1 MMESRSEKNLE
12 IAEEIEKEERKDKNK
27 KVFKILFWTFIPL
40 FIFFGISY
48 TLLRF
53 VGNMGLVVR
62 EYPVYIEK
70 LDNELDGLK
79 IVQFSDIHFNQYTS
93 YDKIE
98 TLVNSINKTN
108 PDIVIFTGDLID
120 KEYIID
126 NENKEKLIEELSKIN
141 AKIGKYAIYG
151 DEDGSNFKDIFD
163 NINFEILDN
172 EVYNI
177 YIGSSLINI
186 IAVDSKYE
194 TFELPKFDD
203 DNLVIAITHK
213 PDLAD
218 KIVSDFKPDMILAG
232 HSLNGQ
238 IVLPLIG
245 PLIKKDGAK
254 KYISSYYEIN
264 NTLLYVSGGIG
275 NSNYEFRLLNH
286 PSINFFRI
294 RINK

>member
-12 IAEEIEKEERKDKNK
+12 IAEEIEKEERKDRNK
-27 KVFKILFWTFIPL
+27 QVFKILFWTFIPL

-62 EYPVYIEK
+62 EYPVYIDN

-93 YDKIE
+93 YEKIE
-98 TLVNSINKTN
+98 TLVNSINKAN

-120 KEYIID
+120 KSYVID
-126 NENKEKLIEELSKIN
+126 NDNKEKLIKEFSKIN

-172 EVYNI
+172 EVCNI
-177 YIGSSLINI
+177 YIGSSLINL

-194 TFELPKFDD
+194 TFDLPNFDD

-218 KIVSDFKPDMILAG
+218 KIVADFRPDIIMAG

-238 IVLPLIG
+238 IILPIFG
-245 PLIKKDGAK
+245 PLMKKEGAK
-254 KYISSYYEIN
+254 KYANIILTQYADTDAALQCSA
-264 NTLLYVSGGIG
+264 
-275 NSNYEFRLLNH
+275 LLN
-286 PSINFFRI
+286 
-294 RINK
+294 